1 MSHLWQAATGQR
13 LPLQKA
19 GYRPRDPTP
28 QGSVIDVVNAAP
40 DRYGAGFRK
49 SSGGAS
55 DARIA
60 SSTGE
65 PGPTDRASL
74 EIITGRIE
82 GDAEQ
87 SKVFAVVRDQGGRAK
102 QHVQAIT
109 TKRARPCALFVARVR
124 EQSPVHY
131 RLQKARLQA
140 SRVMMWSMTIS
151 KPSMTTKRKAEAAGT
166 ITVDSA

>member
-1 MSHLWQAATGQR
+1 MYPEPDFGS
-13 LPLQKA
+13 PL
-19 GYRPRDPTP
+19 
-28 QGSVIDVVNAAP
+28 
-40 DRYGAGFRK
+40 
-49 SSGGAS
+49 GAS

-109 TKRARPCALFVARVR
+109 TKRGEALRSLRRKSTRAISRSLPPTEGATSR
-124 EQSPVHY
+124 
-131 RLQKARLQA
+131 QA
-140 SRVMMWSMTIS
+140 
-151 KPSMTTKRKAEAAGT
+151 G
-166 ITVDSA
+166 